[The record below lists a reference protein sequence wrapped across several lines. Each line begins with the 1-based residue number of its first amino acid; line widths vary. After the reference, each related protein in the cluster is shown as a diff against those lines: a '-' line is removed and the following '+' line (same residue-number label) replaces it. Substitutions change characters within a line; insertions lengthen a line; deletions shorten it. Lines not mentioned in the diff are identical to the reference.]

1 GSTSCCRSRMTTEK
15 RRWRG
20 SAGPWWSSRRAWPP
34 ECRGSP
40 GRRRSA
46 DRDAPL
52 AEIAARVA
60 GFGCRRSRFWR
71 AGARSDLAAIRD
83 AATQLHRPGRQF
95 ILERR
100 QSVRELSAEA
110 AAPSYD
116 RPGNPARDAASILSD
131 AVHPERSVLRALSS
145 GPHSERR
152 RLEHVA
158 TQPGGQR
165 RATAP

>member
-1 GSTSCCRSRMTTEK
+1 
-15 RRWRG
+15 
-20 SAGPWWSSRRAWPP
+20 
-34 ECRGSP
+34 
-40 GRRRSA
+40 
-46 DRDAPL
+46 DAPL

-83 AATQLHRPGRQF
+83 AATQLHRPGRQS

-131 AVHPERSVLRALSS
+131 AVHAECGVLRALPF
-145 GPHSERR
+145 GAHSERR
-152 RLEHVA
+152 RPEHVA
-158 TQPGGQR
+158 AQPGGQR
-165 RATAP
+165 GAAAPAQLR